1 MNLSL
6 ILNIAITGLIILIFG
21 LCFLRGIIA
30 GFKSSTTLGLINLVL
45 VIVVFAC
52 TKSLTTQ
59 LINYDFS
66 SLNITLNGTQLT
78 TLQDF
83 ILSMLESQPAIQDLI
98 TDSTGVSNL
107 IIQIP
112 YLVIAP
118 FLFTALFWASKLII
132 WIVSLVIGLFELI
145 IRAFTKKKPTPQIGP
160 NGLPIKQQKPS
171 KKRLI
176 GGLVGLASGI
186 IITIATFTPMFG
198 LGSIINQL
206 NCIKET
212 SDGSYVIV
220 DTNSVYADEEIT
232 YTGKSL
238 LDNLTNQDITSMI
251 NDYNSN
257 VGLNIAKY
265 TGLEFISTQAYNSLA
280 SFEMNGVK
288 VKLVDEINNVINIYI
303 DYDQIMKYLSKAELT
318 QSEMDELLVR
328 IDKTV
333 EHVFDDGII
342 NILGDELLPKIIDK
356 MLTENNAISLPETI
370 TNDQLKNLIVTEI
383 LKELK
388 NHPFSGV
395 ENFVNQ
401 TINTLQILNDE
412 EILTPLYNSYVGTKE
427 ENKLSTVQLF
437 NLLKNSSSEFSSN
450 LSTQLID
457 NLPVINNIL
466 PDLLDEGLCK
476 IFDRIG
482 KTYISKKDPT
492 TTKLTDEL
500 KTEAKED
507 LKNLVADAIDLI
519 KSLNVTEKIDD
530 ATQKTTISYD
540 ISKNSIKTVGS
551 ILDKIKNCSL
561 LTPLEYQNL
570 TIYAEDKLNEK
581 LNSVSSTID
590 FDVITDNISDVQDW
604 SLEFNKLYNI
614 YDNARNI
621 VDKVRNYDNLAF
633 DSISKIN
640 TFIKYLDNLTAN
652 DNENVSLKSIGIII
666 DELQTTTIFNKTD
679 FKQFIQSIEVE
690 LNNKL
695 SLPNIDISS
704 CINNLSEIEI
714 WENELEKISNS
725 FKEIDKIAN
734 KINAY
739 GSLSLNTTENI
750 NNFIKYFNN
759 ETTNDYMD
767 ISFVNLANL
776 LDYLETT
783 TIFGGNTITIYNS
796 LLDSV
801 AQDVTN
807 FDNTINSIKITAESV
822 TWSNEIPALITMLK
836 NVLPATSIE
845 FNSISDVNNI
855 MTIVE
860 AFDTLE
866 NDANSVYFS
875 ANSKNILNAAL
886 TDITDMNLSETA
898 NLAIVEM
905 KTMLTNRQSNEL
917 LKDCVIKG
925 ILSYAKTHE
934 LKSENFTDPNINS
947 MITKINDNITKA
959 LNKDVGFESINYSN
973 ELNYLIEFVNLTD
986 KLQNISSLDDTTIAD
1001 LSNAL
1006 DDLNS
1011 SLILGG
1017 TKVYIVDYII
1027 ETAKSAINDS
1037 KYNTAF
1043 TNLQNKLKNNINSLS
1058 ISQLLTDLDTV
1069 EDKANTLK
1077 SLEINK
1083 DISSDL
1089 IANPLNAIKNCST
1102 IGYEFANDLFVIV
1115 LNELNTEIQN
1125 DSYIPSANKTN
1136 VNNYVSTLTLNSE
1149 SNYKNIIDDIKAL
1162 ATNI

>member
-1 MNLSL
+1 M
-6 ILNIAITGLIILIFG
+6 
-21 LCFLRGIIA
+21 
-30 GFKSSTTLGLINLVL
+30 
-45 VIVVFAC
+45 
-52 TKSLTTQ
+52 
-59 LINYDFS
+59 
-66 SLNITLNGTQLT
+66 
-78 TLQDF
+78 
-83 ILSMLESQPAIQDLI
+83 
-98 TDSTGVSNL
+98 
-107 IIQIP
+107 
-112 YLVIAP
+112 
-118 FLFTALFWASKLII
+118 
-132 WIVSLVIGLFELI
+132 
-145 IRAFTKKKPTPQIGP
+145 
-160 NGLPIKQQKPS
+160 
-171 KKRLI
+171 
-176 GGLVGLASGI
+176 
-186 IITIATFTPMFG
+186 
-198 LGSIINQL
+198 
-206 NCIKET
+206 
-212 SDGSYVIV
+212 
-220 DTNSVYADEEIT
+220 
-232 YTGKSL
+232 
-238 LDNLTNQDITSMI
+238 
-251 NDYNSN
+251 
-257 VGLNIAKY
+257 
-265 TGLEFISTQAYNSLA
+265 
-280 SFEMNGVK
+280 
-288 VKLVDEINNVINIYI
+288 
-303 DYDQIMKYLSKAELT
+303 
-318 QSEMDELLVR
+318 
-328 IDKTV
+328 
-333 EHVFDDGII
+333 
-342 NILGDELLPKIIDK
+342 
-356 MLTENNAISLPETI
+356 
-370 TNDQLKNLIVTEI
+370 
-383 LKELK
+383 
-388 NHPFSGV
+388 
-395 ENFVNQ
+395 
-401 TINTLQILNDE
+401 
-412 EILTPLYNSYVGTKE
+412 
-427 ENKLSTVQLF
+427 
-437 NLLKNSSSEFSSN
+437 
-450 LSTQLID
+450 
-457 NLPVINNIL
+457 
-466 PDLLDEGLCK
+466 
-476 IFDRIG
+476 
-482 KTYISKKDPT
+482 
-492 TTKLTDEL
+492 
-500 KTEAKED
+500 
-507 LKNLVADAIDLI
+507 
-519 KSLNVTEKIDD
+519 
-530 ATQKTTISYD
+530 
-540 ISKNSIKTVGS
+540 
-551 ILDKIKNCSL
+551 
-561 LTPLEYQNL
+561 
-570 TIYAEDKLNEK
+570 
-581 LNSVSSTID
+581 
-590 FDVITDNISDVQDW
+590 
-604 SLEFNKLYNI
+604 YNI

-640 TFIKYLDNLTAN
+640 NFIKYLDNLTAN

-739 GSLSLNTTENI
+739 GSLSLNTTESI

-973 ELNYLIEFVNLTD
+973 ELNYLIEFVNLTE

-1043 TNLQNKLKNNINSLS
+1043 TNLQNKLKSNINSLS

-1102 IGYEFANDLFVIV
+1102 IGYEFSNDIFVIV

-1125 DSYIPSANKTN
+1125 DSYIPSTNKAN
-1136 VNNYVSTLTLNSE
+1136 VNNYVSNLTLNSE